1 MRGPSGATAPPVLR
15 LGEVASTQAVA
26 FALAGEGA
34 PDRTVVVADHQTAGR
49 GRFGRRWL
57 DEPGA
62 SLLVS
67 ILLRPRLEPSR
78 LPLLSY
84 AAAVAVAEALEAAAG
99 LAGRLKW
106 PNDVLVDG
114 RKIAGILLESRIG
127 QAPAVVVGIGV
138 NVAQRAFPP
147 DLAPRVTSVALA
159 GGRSTDRE
167 ALLAALLESF
177 DAWRGRLEGEGF
189 AAVRERWLA
198 LSDTLGRPVRVDGRV
213 GIAVD
218 LDAEG
223 ALVLRDGATLHRVIA
238 GEMEG

>member
-1 MRGPSGATAPPVLR
+1 MRGPSAAAAPPVVR
-15 LGEVASTQAVA
+15 LGEVTSTQAAA

-49 GRFGRRWL
+49 GRFGRRWH

-62 SLLVS
+62 SLLLS
-67 ILLRPRLEPSR
+67 ILLRPRLAPPR
-78 LPLLSY
+78 LSLLSY

-99 LAGRLKW
+99 LAARVKW

-127 QAPAVVVGIGV
+127 PVPAVVVGIGI
-138 NVAQRAFPP
+138 NVGQRAFPP

-167 ALLAALLESF
+167 ALLAALLEAF
-177 DAWRGRLEGEGF
+177 DTWRGRLEGEGF
-189 AAVRERWLA
+189 AAVRARWLA
-198 LSDTLGRPVRVDGRV
+198 LSDTLGRRVRVDGRAGV
-213 GIAVD
+213 AVD

-223 ALVLRDGATLHRVIA
+223 ALVLHDGATLHRVIA

>member
-1 MRGPSGATAPPVLR
+1 
-15 LGEVASTQAVA
+15 
-26 FALAGEGA
+26 
-34 PDRTVVVADHQTAGR
+34 
-49 GRFGRRWL
+49 
-57 DEPGA
+57 
-62 SLLVS
+62 VS

>member
-1 MRGPSGATAPPVLR
+1 MQGPSAAAAPPVVR
-15 LGEVASTQAVA
+15 LGEVPSTQAVA

-49 GRFGRRWL
+49 GRFGRRWH

-84 AAAVAVAEALEAAAG
+84 AAAVALAEALQAAAG

-127 QAPAVVVGIGV
+127 PVPAVVVGIGV

-159 GGRSTDRE
+159 GGRSADRE
-167 ALLAALLESF
+167 ILLAALLERF

-198 LSDTLGRPVRVDGRV
+198 LSDTLGRRVRVDGRV

>member
-57 DEPGA
+57 DEAGA

>member
-1 MRGPSGATAPPVLR
+1 VLR